1 MTNAEIDQLIY
12 NTAIDQG
19 FNLYAAKL
27 IAAQARLES
36 SNYTSNVFLKNNNTS
51 GIKYIGQPNAVR
63 GTLAPSSERRC
74 NGGCDGDY
82 YAKFYTVE
90 DAINDKIVRLYNI
103 TMSGVTPQQLKDSTD
118 ADEFARLLKKR
129 RYYGSGVYGTPDAE
143 KEISN
148 YAGGLKARLIR
159 VNVLEFYNKNKG
171 VINYG
176 TIGIILIGLTIYGYY
191 LKKKKLI

>member
-19 FNLYAAKL
+19 FNPYSAKL
-27 IAAQARLES
+27 IVAQARFES
-36 SNYTSNVFLKNNNTS
+36 ANYTSNVFLKNNNTS
-51 GIKYIGQPNAVR
+51 GIKYIGQPNATQ
-63 GTLAPSSERRC
+63 GTLSPEG
-74 NGGCDGDY
+74 NY
-82 YAKFYTVE
+82 YAKFNSIE
-90 DAINDKIVRLYNI
+90 DAINDKIIRLYNI

-118 ADEFARLLKKR
+118 ADDFARLLKKR
-129 RYYGSGVYGTPDAE
+129 RYYGDGVYGTPEAE

-148 YAGGLKARLIR
+148 YASGLKARLIR

-191 LKKKKLI
+191 LKKKKVI